1 MVPAIIGAAGLIQS
15 IGGLVTRSKGKK
27 ELAQAEAEYK
37 KNPYTEDVGI
47 TDLYNRTLQRASTT
61 GFDTVEGRLGQQQLN
76 RNLLTALKTTQG
88 QRGRSVEGMLQK
100 ANQGQA
106 NLLGQISAGRR
117 ADLGLLSSA
126 SQLMAGERM
135 KKYKYNVLDPI
146 GRKYGLSA
154 QKMAE
159 GGAMASAGLRN
170 IISGL
175 SSYESTKNGKKG
187 NGTGDYDTDAGG

>member
-15 IGGLVTRSKGKK
+15 ISGLVTRSKGKK

-47 TDLYNRTLQRASTT
+47 TDLYNRARQRASTT

-159 GGAMASAGLRN
+159 GGAMASSGMRN

-175 SSYESTKNGKKG
+175 SALNATSGKRGGDASTGS
-187 NGTGDYDTDAGG
+187 